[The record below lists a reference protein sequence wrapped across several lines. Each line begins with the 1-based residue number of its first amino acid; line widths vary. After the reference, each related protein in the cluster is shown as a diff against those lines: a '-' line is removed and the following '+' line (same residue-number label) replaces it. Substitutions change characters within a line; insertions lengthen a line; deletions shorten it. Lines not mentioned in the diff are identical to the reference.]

1 MQAQGSQDVAGTNYV
16 ISPVDLEK
24 PNLEGVPEIP
34 EIPNMQ
40 APAPYQLLTPASIA
54 EELLNDFNESDF
66 SDRTYNSQG
75 QNGQSSLD
83 PVPLDN
89 TITSSTPGAI
99 PSTSQPQFQSK
110 CKKERNRKAAQKCR
124 QKSKANV
131 EQLKK
136 KEQELSQRNQQLK
149 DAAYGLRNEVLCL
162 RNEVL
167 MHGATCDNGPIQS
180 YLARVVDGLTNRELT

>member
-1 MQAQGSQDVAGTNYV
+1 MQAQGSQDVTGTNYV
-16 ISPVDLEK
+16 VSPVELEK
-24 PNLEGVPEIP
+24 PNVQGIP
-34 EIPNMQ
+34 EIPDMQ

-66 SDRTYNSQG
+66 SDMTYNSQG

-83 PVPLDN
+83 PIPLDN
-89 TITSSTPGAI
+89 TITSSTPAAI
-99 PSTSQPQFQSK
+99 PSTSQPQSQSK
-110 CKKERNRKAAQKCR
+110 CKKERNRKAAHKCR
-124 QKSKANV
+124 QKSKANI

-136 KEQELSQRNQQLK
+136 KEQELSQRNQELK

-162 RNEVL
+162 KNEVL

-180 YLARVVDGLTNRELT
+180 YLSRVVNGLTNREPT